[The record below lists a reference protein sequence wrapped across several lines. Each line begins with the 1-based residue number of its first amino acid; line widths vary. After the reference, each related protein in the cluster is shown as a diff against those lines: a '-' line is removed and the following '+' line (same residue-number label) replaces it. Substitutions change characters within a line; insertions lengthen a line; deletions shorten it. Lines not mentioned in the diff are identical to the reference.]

1 MSEASPGPAVV
12 FEVDR
17 GDFRRTRFV
26 ESPRPRPR
34 ADGEV
39 LLQIDRFALTSNNVS
54 YALTGD
60 MLAYWS
66 FFPAEAGF
74 GRVPAMGFADV
85 IESRHPEVKVGE
97 RFFGFYPM
105 GSHLLVEA
113 SEATR
118 GSFVD
123 VAPHRRDTAL
133 AYRQYLRTTA
143 DPQYEGSRE
152 DAILLLR
159 GLFLTSFLVDDFLL
173 DNGGFG
179 AERVLISSASS
190 KTAIALAFCLSR
202 RRGGRAI
209 GLTSER
215 NLAFCRGLG
224 CFDEV
229 LPYDAIDG
237 IEASAP
243 AVFVDHSGDRKVV
256 GGVHRRLGDALRH
269 SAVVGAT
276 HWSEK
281 RPERDLPGPAPT
293 FFFAPTQLEK
303 RRAEWGPEGFE
314 RKLGEAWR
322 DFLAFSDRW
331 LRVVRGQGR
340 GDVERTWGDVLEGR
354 SKPECGHVLSLAD
367 RAG

>member
-1 MSEASPGPAVV
+1 MPAATPPSAVT
-12 FEVDR
+12 FEIDR

-26 ESPRPRPR
+26 EAPVPAVSG
-34 ADGEV
+34 DGQV
-39 LLQIDRFALTSNNVS
+39 LLRVDRFALTANNVS

-66 FFPAEAGF
+66 FFPAGDGF

-85 IESRHPEVKVGE
+85 VESRHPEVKTGE

-113 SEATR
+113 AETTR

-123 VAPHRRDTAL
+123 AAAHRRDTAL

-143 DPQYEGSRE
+143 DSQYEAGRE

-159 GLFLTSFLVDDFLL
+159 GLFLTSFLVEDFLF
-173 DNGGFG
+173 DNDGFG
-179 AERVLISSASS
+179 AGRVLVSSASS

-202 RRGGRAI
+202 RGVRAI

-224 CFDEV
+224 CWDEV
-229 LPYDAIDG
+229 LPYEAIAQIDAG
-237 IEASAP
+237 SP
-243 AVFVDHSGDRKVV
+243 ATFVDHSGDREVV

-276 HWSEK
+276 HWSGK
-281 RPERDLPGPAPT
+281 RPERNLPGPPPA

-314 RKLGEAWR
+314 RRLGEAWR
-322 DFLAFSDRW
+322 AFVAFSDGW
-331 LRVVRGQGR
+331 LRVVRGRGR
-340 GDVERTWGDVLEGR
+340 AAMERAWGDVLEGR
-354 SKPECGHVLSLAD
+354 ARPEEGHVVSLAD
-367 RAG
+367 GGR

>member
-1 MSEASPGPAVV
+1 MPEAATGSAVV

-17 GDFRRTRFV
+17 GNFRRTRFS
-26 ESPRPRPR
+26 ESPVPTP
-34 ADGEV
+34 ANDGQV
-39 LLQIDRFALTSNNVS
+39 LLRVDRFALTSNNVS

-66 FFPAEAGF
+66 FFPADGGF
-74 GRVPAMGFADV
+74 GRVPVMGFADV
-85 IESRHPEVKVGE
+85 VESRHPEIRAGE

-113 SEATR
+113 AETTR

-123 VAPHRRDTAL
+123 AAAHRRDTAL

-143 DPQYEGSRE
+143 DPQYESGRE

-173 DNGGFG
+173 DNDGFG
-179 AERVLISSASS
+179 ARRVLVSSASS

-202 RRGGRAI
+202 RRGGPVV

-224 CFDEV
+224 CYDEV
-229 LPYDAIDG
+229 LPYAAIAD
-237 IEASAP
+237 IDPSLP
-243 AVFVDHSGDRKVV
+243 AAFVDHSGDREVV

-276 HWSEK
+276 HWDGK
-281 RPERDLPGPAPT
+281 RPERDLPGPAPA
-293 FFFAPTQLEK
+293 FFFAPTQPEK
-303 RRAEWGPEGFE
+303 RRSEWGSEGFE

-331 LRVVRGQGR
+331 LHVVRGRGR
-340 GDVERTWGDVLEGR
+340 ADMERTWQEVLEGR
-354 SKPECGHVLSLAD
+354 AKPEEGHVLSLPPSEA
-367 RAG
+367 

>member
-1 MSEASPGPAVV
+1 MSAVASAPAVV

-17 GDFRRTRFV
+17 RDFRKTRFV
-26 ESPRPRPR
+26 ESAIPSVA
-34 ADGEV
+34 ADGQVV
-39 LLQIDRFALTSNNVS
+39 LRVDRFALTANNVS

-66 FFPAEAGF
+66 FFPAEGGY
-74 GRVPAMGFADV
+74 GRVPVMGFADV
-85 IESRHPEVKVGE
+85 VDSRHPAVAVGE

-113 SEATR
+113 AEAGR
-118 GSFVD
+118 SSFVD
-123 VAPHRRDTAL
+123 AAAHRGDTAL

-143 DPQYEGSRE
+143 DPQYDAGRE

-173 DNGGFG
+173 DNDGFG
-179 AERVLISSASS
+179 AGRAFVSSASS

-202 RRGGRAI
+202 RGVRAI

-215 NLAFCRGLG
+215 NLAFCRSLG
-224 CFDEV
+224 CYDQV
-229 LPYDAIDG
+229 LPYEAIEAID
-237 IEASAP
+237 ASAP

-256 GGVHRRLGDALRH
+256 GGLHRRLGDALRH

-281 RPERDLPGPAPT
+281 RPERDLPGPAPA
-293 FFFAPTQLEK
+293 FFFAPSQLEK

-314 RKLGEAWR
+314 RKLGDAWR
-322 DFLAFSDRW
+322 EFLVFSDGW
-331 LRVVRGQGR
+331 LRVVHGR
-340 GDVERTWGDVLEGR
+340 GRAAMEHAWGEVLEGR
-354 SKPECGHVLSLAD
+354 AKPEEGLVLSLAAED
-367 RAG
+367 R

>member
-1 MSEASPGPAVV
+1 MTDPSRDSSVV
-12 FEVDR
+12 FEVAR
-17 GDFRRTRFV
+17 GDFHETRFV
-26 ESPRPRPR
+26 ESPVPRPA
-34 ADGEV
+34 ADGQV
-39 LLQIDRFALTSNNVS
+39 LLRVDRFALTANNVS

-66 FFPAEAGF
+66 FFPAEGGF

-85 IESRHPEVKVGE
+85 VESRHPEVKAGE

-113 SEATR
+113 AEATR

-123 VAPHRRDTAL
+123 VAAHRRDTAL
-133 AYRQYLRTTA
+133 AYRQYLRSTA
-143 DPQYEGSRE
+143 DPMHEASRE

-159 GLFLTSFLVDDFLL
+159 GLFLTSFLVNDFLL

-179 AERVLISSASS
+179 AERVFISSASS

-202 RRGGRAI
+202 RKGGRAI

-237 IEASAP
+237 IEPATP

-281 RPERDLPGPAPT
+281 RPERDLPGPAPA
-293 FFFAPTQLEK
+293 FFFAPSQLEK

-314 RKLGEAWR
+314 RKLGESWR
-322 DFLAFSDRW
+322 EFLGFSDRW
-331 LRVVRGQGR
+331 LRVVHGR
-340 GDVERTWGDVLEGR
+340 GRADVERAWGEVLDGR
-354 SKPECGHVLSLAD
+354 AKPEEGHVLSLAD
-367 RAG
+367 RVG